1 MRHDELDGGGTGSF
15 HRLGAA
21 AVNPRE
27 DLGETQGVETEN
39 FKPIFFTNGKRKM
52 KIRILK
58 ERLKTYAIYFFVLV
72 KNVKMFQ

>member
-1 MRHDELDGGGTGSF
+1 MRHDELHGGGTGSF

-39 FKPIFFTNGKRKM
+39 FEPILFTNGKRKM
-52 KIRILK
+52 KIRMIK
-58 ERLKTYAIYFFVLV
+58 ERKTYTIYFFVLV
-72 KNVKMFQ
+72 KNVKMFR